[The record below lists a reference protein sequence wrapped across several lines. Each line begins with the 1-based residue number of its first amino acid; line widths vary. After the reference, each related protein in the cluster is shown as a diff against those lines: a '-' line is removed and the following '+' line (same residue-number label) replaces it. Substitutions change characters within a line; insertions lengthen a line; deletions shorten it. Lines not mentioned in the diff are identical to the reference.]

1 MEKFGFSFHVK
12 SENGSLWNVCNS
24 VVTLLCRA
32 CVAFQLHAKTAK
44 KRNAQNLVKIK
55 WQRFS
60 GTCGQ
65 ETKVLYLE
73 FEDHFRKV
81 ASVFVV
87 VT

>member
-1 MEKFGFSFHVK
+1 VETFGFSFHVK
-12 SENGSLWNVCNS
+12 SESESLWDVCNS

-32 CVAFQLHAKTAK
+32 CVALQLRAKTAK
-44 KRNAQNLVKIK
+44 KRNTQNLVEIK

-60 GTCGQ
+60 RTCGR

-73 FEDHFRKV
+73 FEDHFMKV